1 VVSDDPRIRLFNKVF
16 GSSRIPSSAYQKWA
30 TKEIKIEGGYAK
42 IKTHRTLQTYLK
54 FENRLRG

>member
-30 TKEIKIEGGYAK
+30 TKEIRIVGIGAK
-42 IKTHRTLQTYLK
+42 
-54 FENRLRG
+54 LRHLSPSDLFKV